1 MRIKTKEWL
10 INTKY
15 TNVRRRV
22 KRLTHKQER
31 RILKE
36 QIREEVK
43 K

>member
-1 MRIKTKEWL
+1 MRVKAKEWL
-10 INTKY
+10 VGTKY
-15 TNVRRRV
+15 TSVRRRV
-22 KRLTHKQER
+22 KRLSHKQER